1 MAFKSIRK
9 KKEKIELVSLIDL
22 LFILLVFF
30 LVTSFVVRLPLQER
44 NISIPTPENKPGRAQ
59 IVIQLIDNNFIFW
72 IDEDASSKVKEIE
85 NRMGYLSRET
95 LNREI
100 VKRLLKSYTISK
112 NLFYLKLR
120 NLVNRADRNPDHN
133 YFVMIR
139 CPDNLPYTDVIEIIS
154 RLTKSKYNNISY
166 GCVNGS
172 INDIKNCKSIKT
184 VTENDSYGNRRNN
197 IQIDF

>member
-1 MAFKSIRK
+1 M
-9 KKEKIELVSLIDL
+9 
-22 LFILLVFF
+22 
-30 LVTSFVVRLPLQER
+30 
-44 NISIPTPENKPGRAQ
+44 
-59 IVIQLIDNNFIFW
+59 
-72 IDEDASSKVKEIE
+72 
-85 NRMGYLSRET
+85 
-95 LNREI
+95 
-100 VKRLLKSYTISK
+100 
-112 NLFYLKLR
+112 FYLKLR

-166 GCVNGS
+166 GCISGS

>member
-120 NLVNRADRNPDHN
+120 NL
-133 YFVMIR
+133 
-139 CPDNLPYTDVIEIIS
+139 
-154 RLTKSKYNNISY
+154 
-166 GCVNGS
+166 
-172 INDIKNCKSIKT
+172 
-184 VTENDSYGNRRNN
+184 
-197 IQIDF
+197 